1 MRKLALLGPAFA
13 VLVLVACGTSAVV
26 PDDDAGS
33 SSSSD
38 ASSRDVSTTS
48 DAAEKPSTDAS
59 TPDTSSPKDASR
71 DALSTDGATTPTG
84 RGQCFTDANCGGGKT
99 CVATAPGGFCAGCA
113 GSCSVGPADQCN
125 FGTCNASCT
134 IDADCAAGLRCN
146 SGGTCVLKSCA
157 GVGTCGPW
165 HTCDAGFCRRSSC
178 NAGET
183 CPLGTDCRTTSTG
196 KLCVET
202 FLTYP

>member
-1 MRKLALLGPAFA
+1 MHPMRQLA
-13 VLVLVACGTSAVV
+13 VLAPLFVVVACGTAATT
-26 PDDDAGS
+26 PGTDDDAGTS
-33 SSSSD
+33 PTTD
-38 ASSRDVSTTS
+38 AGGSRDGAVPDSGDTPVKDAATNDAARDATS
-48 DAAEKPSTDAS
+48 DATAD
-59 TPDTSSPKDASR
+59 
-71 DALSTDGATTPTG
+71 ATTPPTG
-84 RGQCFTDANCGGGKT
+84 RGQCFTDANCGAGKT

-134 IDADCAAGLRCN
+134 NDVDCAAGLRCN
-146 SGGTCVLKSCA
+146 PSGTCVLKSCA

-165 HTCDAGFCRRSSC
+165 HACDGGFCRRISC

-183 CPLGTDCRTTSTG
+183 CPSGTDCKTTSTG

>member
-1 MRKLALLGPAFA
+1 MRQLA
-13 VLVLVACGTSAVV
+13 VLAPLFVVVACGTAATI
-26 PDDDAGS
+26 PGTDDDAGTS
-33 SSSSD
+33 PTND
-38 ASSRDVSTTS
+38 AGGSRDGAATPDSGDTPTKDAATTDAARDATS
-48 DAAEKPSTDAS
+48 DATAD
-59 TPDTSSPKDASR
+59 
-71 DALSTDGATTPTG
+71 ATTPPTG
-84 RGQCFTDANCGGGKT
+84 RGQCFTDANCGAGKT
-99 CVATAPGGFCAGCA
+99 CIATAPGGFCAGCA

-134 IDADCAAGLRCN
+134 NDVDCAAGLRCN

-165 HTCDAGFCRRSSC
+165 HACDGGFCRRISC

-183 CPLGTDCRTTSTG
+183 CPSGTDCKTTSTG